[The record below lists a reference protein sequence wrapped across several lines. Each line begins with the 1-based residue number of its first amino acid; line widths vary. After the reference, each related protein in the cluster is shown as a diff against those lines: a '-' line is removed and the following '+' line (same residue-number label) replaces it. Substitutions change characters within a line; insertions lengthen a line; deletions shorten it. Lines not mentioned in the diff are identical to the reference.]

1 MLNVSFLCRPSKVNR
16 YGLAPIEVSV
26 VCDKVRTYINLP
38 MRIAPDDFNKKMCS
52 KRGNELLDYVSSIRV
67 KLNKH
72 ISEME
77 LQDIQITPSSLK
89 EFFKYGSVQKV
100 VYTLGD
106 LSKDFLAFVYKK
118 GEVNEITSGVVR
130 KYELAIGRFNE
141 YFGSDTDID
150 KVTPMGIENFKLEL
164 KKMGYEGT
172 TIACSLAKIKSAFI
186 YAINNDKIKTNP
198 FAKVV
203 IGRKTK
209 DVEKLDFEDVAVIR
223 DKSFVGRLEQ
233 VRDLFLFQCY
243 TALSYSDMANIVKSD
258 IKENEGMYYI
268 RKPRVKTKVV
278 FFTVLTDEA
287 LEILHKYD
295 YKLPILSNQKYNSY
309 LKEIGDI
316 CNIRMKLH
324 SHLARHTAA
333 TMMLNKG
340 LPIEVVARVLGHT
353 NTQQTR
359 HYAKLIDKSVLEAF
373 KKLG

>member
-38 MRIAPDDFNKKMCS
+38 MRIAPDEFNKKMCS
-52 KRGNELLDYVSSIRV
+52 KKGNELLDYVSSIRV

-72 ISEME
+72 ISEMQ

-130 KYELAIGRFNE
+130 KYELAIGRFND

-186 YAINNDKIKTNP
+186 YAINNDKITTNP

>member
-38 MRIAPDDFNKKMCS
+38 MRIAPDEFNKKMCS
-52 KRGNELLDYVSSIRV
+52 KKGNELLDYVSSIRV

-130 KYELAIGRFNE
+130 KYELAIGRFND
-141 YFGSDTDID
+141 YFGSDTDIN

-186 YAINNDKIKTNP
+186 YAINNDKITTNP

>member
-38 MRIAPDDFNKKMCS
+38 MRIAPDEFNKKMCS
-52 KRGNELLDYVSSIRV
+52 KKGNELLDYVSSIRV

-72 ISEME
+72 ISEMQ

-130 KYELAIGRFNE
+130 KYELAIGRFND
-141 YFGSDTDID
+141 YFGSDTDIN

-186 YAINNDKIKTNP
+186 YAINNDKITTNP